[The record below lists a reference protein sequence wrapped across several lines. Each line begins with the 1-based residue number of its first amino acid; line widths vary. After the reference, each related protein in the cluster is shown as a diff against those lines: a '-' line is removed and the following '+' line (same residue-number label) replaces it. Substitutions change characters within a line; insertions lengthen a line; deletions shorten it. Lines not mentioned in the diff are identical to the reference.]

1 MSQKPKP
8 DEEKSEKTI
17 NIQNSHVGVV
27 GDNATVEGGI
37 HFDNSKT
44 TFSVNAD
51 KIEGLTQAER
61 IEKFEQNFGVPKK
74 KG

>member
-1 MSQKPKP
+1 MSKKPKP
-8 DEEKSEKTI
+8 GEETSEETI
-17 NIQNSHVGVV
+17 NIQNSNVGVV
-27 GDNATVEGGI
+27 GDHAKVEGGI

-61 IEKFEQNFGVPKK
+61 INNVEQNFGASKK
-74 KG
+74 KE